1 MASKMSNIRLI
12 QPFHHEW
19 KWVVCV
25 CGGGGG
31 WGVGVGVYVLIKGLN
46 MILVAIEI
54 SRVNVFNMWLKTN
67 LSLI

>member
-1 MASKMSNIRLI
+1 M
-12 QPFHHEW
+12 
-19 KWVVCV
+19 CV

-31 WGVGVGVYVLIKGLN
+31 GVGVGVYVLIKGLN